1 MRTPPCRLIATVSAC
16 SLALAAA
23 PPNPAHGFTV
33 NIAAANP
40 RSLYLQVGV
49 GSFAGGSYVAGGN
62 PGINRTVNIVSVDVP
77 AAQVGTGVAQ
87 PMTTDSAAARSFY
100 DGSVACSLPGQLY
113 IGGFYRSTSGTGV
126 ATVRAASPASLVSE
140 GGHTIPFTE
149 ISWSSSRE
157 GEAASQPFP
166 SGAFAGGV
174 QTIGIIQR
182 NQWAE
187 SCHTFTY
194 GNRLVVPAGTYTGRV
209 TYTLSLL

>member
-1 MRTPPCRLIATVSAC
+1 MRTLLCRLIAAVSAC
-16 SLALAAA
+16 SLSFAAVM
-23 PPNPAHGFTV
+23 PSPAHGFTV

-40 RSLYLQVGV
+40 RSLYLQIGV
-49 GSFAGGSYVAGGN
+49 GSFAGGNYTAGGN
-62 PGINRTVNIVSVDVP
+62 PGINRTINIVSVDVP

-87 PMTTDSAAARSFY
+87 PMTTDSTAARSFY
-100 DGSVACSLPGQLY
+100 DGSVACNLPGQLY
-113 IGGFYRSTSGTGV
+113 IGGFYRSVSGTGA
-126 ATVRAASPASLVSE
+126 ATVRAASPASLVSAS
-140 GGHTIPFTE
+140 GQTIPFTE

-157 GEAASQPFP
+157 GDITSQPFP
-166 SGAFAGGV
+166 AGTFAGGM

-194 GNRLVVPAGTYTGRV
+194 GNRLIVPAGTYTGRV